1 MKQLR
6 IGDITIDAVI
16 EREGPWR
23 RPQDF
28 FPAYDEAVFRHH
40 LAGME
45 PEVYDSA
52 LGMRDQ
58 ARHLCL
64 HSVPQQP
71 SPLRVD
77 FVAEV
82 ADGRCEL
89 RLGAELPLAP
99 SNEAT
104 ALTPQR
110 QRDLA
115 LTPHLGRPTVV
126 AGRRA

>member
-1 MKQLR
+1 MASGHVNRTNRPNTWLHRPACGREESPCQP
-6 IGDITIDAVI
+6 GAVHTWHFSDLARCLLFVRFQ
-16 EREGPWR
+16 ERSGHGLMIAPR
-23 RPQDF
+23 
-28 FPAYDEAVFRHH
+28 
-40 LAGME
+40 LLMT
-45 PEVYDSA
+45 
-52 LGMRDQ
+52 
-58 ARHLCL
+58 
-64 HSVPQQP
+64 
-71 SPLRVD
+71 D